1 MVNMGFLIYGKS
13 WKIYDP
19 KKGLLQSKSLNLCP
33 KIIQKSSKSP
43 AEVPPLPALLAAAW
57 KCTNWPQANE
67 VDHTFCPKS
76 GMRIWSKSMAMGI
89 VYLYGDY
96 GVYPGLS
103 TRFELAKIHRSLD
116 IPDRIQSHW
125 DTQNF
130 SSRSLGWHK
139 ADVSK
144 DDELQLRA
152 LWVGPRVGLLK
163 THQNGSSIDA
173 KTSCSML
180 FRIVSSVPNSVP
192 QITAWNV
199 HYCPASMTERFY
211 MMSVIPLP
219 VHKLP
224 SATCPSNWWFQIPR
238 HSHLYIA
245 CLHKLAMGHGDI
257 NLVLRLWHEWLSQ
270 ETRAQPQCRENGWD
284 VLKRLYPLVI

>member
-1 MVNMGFLIYGKS
+1 MRWPLQKLQPFQQTQLQPPFGQSVASLCHPWFTTTNFSYRFPIFETSATALCGTTGICIWGLWGLSRSIHQIWVGKNSSQSRYTWLIGYKVTG
-13 WKIYDP
+13 I
-19 KKGLLQSKSLNLCP
+19 P
-33 KIIQKSSKSP
+33 KISQ
-43 AEVPPLPALLAAAW
+43 
-57 KCTNWPQANE
+57 
-67 VDHTFCPKS
+67 VDRLVGIKR
-76 GMRIWSKSMAMGI
+76 MRLRMMNSNS
-89 VYLYGDY
+89 
-96 GVYPGLS
+96 GLS
-103 TRFELAKIHRSLD
+103 GLVQELVH
-116 IPDRIQSHW
+116 
-125 DTQNF
+125 F
-130 SSRSLGWHK
+130 
-139 ADVSK
+139 
-144 DDELQLRA
+144 
-152 LWVGPRVGLLK
+152 LK
-163 THQNGSSIDA
+163 THQDGSSIDA

-224 SATCPSNWWFQIPR
+224 SATCPSFIFWFQIPR

-270 ETRAQPQCRENGWD
+270 ETGAQPQCRENGWD